1 VAELVDAL
9 VLGTSIVRCESSS
22 LSFRT
27 ISLPGVNAGTV
38 KVKITM
44 QVTLETTSGLER
56 RMRISIPVEE
66 VETKVEAKLK
76 QTAQQVKIKG
86 FRPGKVPIRE
96 VKRRFGDGIRQEVG
110 SEIMQSSFAEA
121 VQQESVSPA
130 GMPQIEDVKIE
141 AGQDLEFTAVFE
153 VFPEITLSGF
163 DAIEIERPTSQV
175 TPADVDKMIETLQ
188 TQRAEF
194 VEMDRACD
202 TDDRVNIDFEGRV
215 DGELF
220 DGGKAEG
227 NDIVIGSGSM
237 IPGFEDGIKGMK
249 AGESKDVSVTFPEDY
264 QAEDLAGKDAI
275 FAITVNKVSESSK
288 PELDDEFFKQ
298 FGVQEGGMDAF
309 RDEVSANMEKE
320 LGAAIKSKVKNQA
333 LDGLQK
339 VNEISLPKALIDQE
353 IDRLKQEAIQQFGGQ
368 MNIDTSMLP
377 SEMFQSQAEK
387 RVALG
392 LLVNSIVEQHEVKV
406 DDDRV
411 KTMIHDMANS
421 YDDPEQVI
429 NFYYSNE
436 QQLSQ
441 IQNVVLEDQVIDL
454 IVATAKVTDVE
465 LPYDEAIKPAAP
477 APVEEAIDEPAAD

>member
-1 VAELVDAL
+1 
-9 VLGTSIVRCESSS
+9 
-22 LSFRT
+22 
-27 ISLPGVNAGTV
+27 
-38 KVKITM
+38 M

-56 RMRISIPVEE
+56 RMRISVPGEE
-66 VETKVEAKLK
+66 LETKVAEKLK

-86 FRPGKVPIRE
+86 FRPGKVPLRE

-110 SEIMQSSFAEA
+110 SEIMQSSFAAA

-153 VFPEITLSGF
+153 VFPEIQLLGF
-163 DAIEIERPTSQV
+163 EGIEIERPVAKV

-194 VEMDRACD
+194 VEVERACD
-202 TDDRVNIDFEGRV
+202 TDDQVNIDFEGTV

-227 NDIVIGSGSM
+227 SDVVIGSGSM
-237 IPGFEDGIKGMK
+237 IPGFEEGIKGMK
-249 AGESKDVSVTFPEDY
+249 AGDSKDVSVTFPEDY
-264 QAEDLAGKDAI
+264 QAEDLKGKAAV
-275 FAITVNKVSESSK
+275 FAIKVNKVSESSK
-288 PELDDEFFKQ
+288 PELNDAFFEQ
-298 FGVQEGGMDAF
+298 FGVKEGGMDAF
-309 RDEVSANMEKE
+309 RNEVSANMEKE
-320 LGAAIKSKVKNQA
+320 LGAATKSKVKNQA

-353 IDRLKQEAIQQFGGQ
+353 IERLKQEAIQQFGGQ

-377 SEMFQSQAEK
+377 SEMFISQAEK
-387 RVALG
+387 RVSLG

-411 KTMIHDMANS
+411 KTMIHDMASS
-421 YDDPEQVI
+421 YEDPEQVI
-429 NFYYSNE
+429 NYYYNDQ
-436 QQLSQ
+436 QQLAQ
-441 IQNVVLEDQVIDL
+441 IQNLVLEDQVIDL
-454 IVATAKVTDVE
+454 IVAGAKVSDVE
-465 LPYDEAIKPAAP
+465 QSYEEAIKPAAP
-477 APVEEAIDEPAAD
+477 APVEEASEEPSAD

>member
-1 VAELVDAL
+1 
-9 VLGTSIVRCESSS
+9 
-22 LSFRT
+22 
-27 ISLPGVNAGTV
+27 
-38 KVKITM
+38 M

-56 RMRISIPVEE
+56 RMRISVPGEE
-66 VETKVEAKLK
+66 LETKVAEKLK

-86 FRPGKVPIRE
+86 FRPGKVPLRE

-110 SEIMQSSFAEA
+110 SEIMQSSFAAA

-153 VFPEITLSGF
+153 VFPEIQLLGF
-163 DAIEIERPTSQV
+163 EGIEIERPVAKV

-194 VEMDRACD
+194 VEVERACD
-202 TDDRVNIDFEGRV
+202 TDDQVNIDFEGTV

-227 NDIVIGSGSM
+227 SDVVIGSGSM
-237 IPGFEDGIKGMK
+237 IPGFEEGIKGMK
-249 AGESKDVSVTFPEDY
+249 AGDSKDVSVTFPEDY
-264 QAEDLAGKDAI
+264 QAEDLKGKAAV
-275 FAITVNKVSESSK
+275 FAIKVNKVSESSK
-288 PELDDEFFKQ
+288 PELNDAFFEQ
-298 FGVQEGGMDAF
+298 FGVKEGGMDAF
-309 RDEVSANMEKE
+309 RNEVSANMEKE
-320 LGAAIKSKVKNQA
+320 LGAATKSKVKNQA

-353 IDRLKQEAIQQFGGQ
+353 IERLKQEAIQQFGGQ

-377 SEMFQSQAEK
+377 SEMFISQAEK
-387 RVALG
+387 RVSLG

-411 KTMIHDMANS
+411 KTMIHDMASS
-421 YDDPEQVI
+421 YEDPEQVI
-429 NFYYSNE
+429 NYYYNDQ
-436 QQLSQ
+436 QQLGQ
-441 IQNVVLEDQVIDL
+441 IQNLVLEDQVIDL
-454 IVATAKVTDVE
+454 IVAGAKVSDVE
-465 LPYDEAIKPAAP
+465 QSYEEAIKPAAP
-477 APVEEAIDEPAAD
+477 APVEEASEEPSAD